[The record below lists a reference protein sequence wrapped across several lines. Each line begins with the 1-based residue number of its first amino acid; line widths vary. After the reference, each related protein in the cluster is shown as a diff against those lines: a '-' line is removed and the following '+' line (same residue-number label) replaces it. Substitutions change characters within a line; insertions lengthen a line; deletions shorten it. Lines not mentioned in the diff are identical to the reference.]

1 MSEHDTPT
9 REYTRPPLIRGVDP
23 QRMNWMWQ
31 LILQATDLDP
41 KEVRAALNAIG
52 VAATDQR
59 LASWNVSDR
68 AENYFPMSI
77 AEVERNL
84 RAVIAYRQKA
94 KPATAT
100 QPPAD
105 EPPAADEEKP
115 QE

>member
-52 VAATDQR
+52 VPATDQR

-84 RAVIAYRQKA
+84 RAVIAYKQKA
-94 KPATAT
+94 KAASAA

-105 EPPAADEEKP
+105 EPPAAEEEKP